1 MFDLANHIQRTN
13 QQSRKSYWRRKA
25 TKDSLTIT
33 EDNASSSTTK
43 SSIQGLLALVERV
56 EETIAGVE
64 QAVSERR
71 NCIMEKALE
80 ISDTYSS
87 QILLHER
94 KIKIFAEQL
103 QEPKRTNDSSIEKN
117 QSELESLEQEIELA
131 KAILDRVPPKLLTK
145 LGEAKKTNNV
155 SRSFHT
161 LHTFTELIRFVGL
174 LVRLVQLVWGSV
186 VFCPPV
192 IIHAV
197 AVIAFGW
204 FKMEDAYLDIKKA

>member
-25 TKDSLTIT
+25 TKDWLTIT

-94 KIKIFAEQL
+94 KIKISESSCRNQRGPMTL
-103 QEPKRTNDSSIEKN
+103 RSKRTRV
-117 QSELESLEQEIELA
+117 SLSHWSRRLS
-131 KAILDRVPPKLLTK
+131 LPKPFLP
-145 LGEAKKTNNV
+145 V
-155 SRSFHT
+155 SR
-161 LHTFTELIRFVGL
+161 
-174 LVRLVQLVWGSV
+174 QN
-186 VFCPPV
+186 C
-192 IIHAV
+192 
-197 AVIAFGW
+197 
-204 FKMEDAYLDIKKA
+204 